1 MSFPSRVRESVLEL
15 SIDRAPLRSSDRAE
29 RTTRGR
35 ADVRPRQQRSR
46 LKSALRPQTPAAPGV
61 DPWKL
66 GAEAVELLT
75 DIRRAVPRTSRA
87 ADALDEGLELVRQ
100 LAYGPEV

>member
-1 MSFPSRVRESVLEL
+1 MPCG
-15 SIDRAPLRSSDRAE
+15 LRR
-29 RTTRGR
+29 R
-35 ADVRPRQQRSR
+35 R
-46 LKSALRPQTPAAPGV
+46 LPAWI
-61 DPWKL
+61 PWKL

>member
-15 SIDRAPLRSSDRAE
+15 SIDSAPLRSLDRAE

-35 ADVRPRQQRSR
+35 ADV
-46 LKSALRPQTPAAPGV
+46 RPQTPAAPGV